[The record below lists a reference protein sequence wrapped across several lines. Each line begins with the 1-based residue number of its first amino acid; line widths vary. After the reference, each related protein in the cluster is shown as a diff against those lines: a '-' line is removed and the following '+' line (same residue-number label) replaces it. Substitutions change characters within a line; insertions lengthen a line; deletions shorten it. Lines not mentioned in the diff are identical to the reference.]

1 MNRRGVS
8 ARLVLLALSVLFVA
22 CNDDPPTAPTS
33 DAVGE
38 VSEPAALDEAPDV
51 GFFVSERAHVMPR
64 SEFELTSSAGE
75 VAAGV
80 YRYRARSGSFP
91 AIDRDDFIIGETDD
105 ASFVRIVLETQV
117 ENGALVIDTGPAY
130 WHDVLKGGTYKVT
143 IPLGDD
149 REPTLSLD
157 GIAQVAQP
165 FTLDSMQLPAMEA
178 TFFDVDVCE
187 WLDSTWVKRHPEP
200 FCGAAKQAEETIL
213 RNVFFINGTLDSL
226 KIVRGWVRLTTEADI
241 TITVDPGGL
250 QGGAAPIFA
259 PCNVANY
266 LGCANTPTGAALIDF
281 LRRYA
286 PSLPDAS
293 LPPIRVCIPGAYVRT
308 ARARWSG
315 LTFYPAVWERC
326 RIANA
331 GELPTV
337 VPGSLEAT
345 SFELRPDLQGQLD
358 IRAKGD
364 GEVGVEIAIPGLSAS
379 RGITSSEHFAGKVQI
394 GAFLPLQLSFNNNAA
409 TVQLDFRQKN
419 QLHQE
424 WNPTDGISYYNEP
437 VFQYLRPRLL
447 AFDRPDSLVLRTGVM
462 IKAEAVLCA
471 AVVKCD
477 LQYDSAST
485 VPAATDA
492 EGRQIATAG
501 PIVERI
507 LGKLELTEKFTVEGM
522 QFHEFTWS
530 REQIHP
536 TDASID
542 NWKIGYEA
550 GWDGKAGFDIELPL
564 EHFVL
569 PPVLQ
574 EGSWSYEAS
583 RSLMADYWGQARW
596 KVTTTTTGVDPDPDG
611 YTAVI
616 QRTDSVPTLVADG
629 AQRLGGAWQPT
640 PIHVLLDPNSSTV
653 AGLPEWLPCPV
664 GYSDAAVFVAGP
676 AVGALV
682 EGLEVR
688 RGGIPTYAYVAPC
701 HFAVAPYQIELT
713 DVSENC
719 SVTDG
724 AVRDSVWLQQSS
736 NEPPRTDTTF
746 VDFNVTCVA
755 AGTPGDVRLSLIGA
769 VGLDPRPVAT
779 MDGGSRWALPTD
791 TLTLTGL
798 TPGARVLEVTDLPS
812 NCVSAPVDVTVTPG
826 GTTDASA
833 VIACSVP
840 DVPPEGKVAYVS
852 SLSGTGNDADGY
864 YVLVD
869 GQASAAL
876 ASSDTSIVA
885 ELPGETPTVV
895 MVAGIAGNCRA
906 ESANPRVVTLNAA
919 RDSVWVPFPVS
930 CTDAAPDT
938 VDAMVD
944 ATGWPTTTVTLRTDG
959 GGSLVVNGPLAAEL
973 SRLAGTSVRA
983 WGVTS
988 ATGIDVYGYDLR
1000 SSLGDDRWVGIVLV
1014 RGSVT
1019 WLLGE
1024 EAIRLVSPPATLSA
1038 LDGAYVWVT
1047 GAEALDGIQPTL
1059 FGVIR
1064 DPS

>member
-1 MNRRGVS
+1 LS
-8 ARLVLLALSVLFVA
+8 ASFVA
-22 CNDDPPTAPTS
+22 CNDEPPTAPTEDS
-33 DAVGE
+33 GSE
-38 VSEPAALDEAPDV
+38 IQEPAPFDDVPDPGLV
-51 GFFVSERAHVMPR
+51 LSDRAHVLPR
-64 SEFELTSSAGE
+64 TEFQLSSSQEELEAGL
-75 VAAGV
+75 
-80 YRYRARSGSFP
+80 YRFRVLSDSFP
-91 AIDRDDFIIGETDD
+91 TVERDDFIIGATDD
-105 ASFVRIVLETQV
+105 ESFVRLVLDAHV
-117 ENGALVIDTGPAY
+117 EDGTLVIDTGPAY
-130 WHDVLKGGTYKVT
+130 WHDVLKGGTYELT
-143 IPLGDD
+143 IPLGDE

-157 GIAQVAQP
+157 GIAQVARP
-165 FTLDSMQLPAMEA
+165 FTIDSMQLPAMEA
-178 TFFDVDVCE
+178 TFYDIDVCQ
-187 WLDSTWVKRHPEP
+187 WLDSRWETRHPEP

-259 PCNVANY
+259 PCNVSNY
-266 LGCANTPTGAALIDF
+266 LGCASTPTGAALIDF

-315 LTFYPAVWERC
+315 LTFHPAVWERC

-331 GELPTV
+331 GELPSI

-394 GAFLPLQLSFNNNAA
+394 GAFLPLQFSFNNNAA

-419 QLHQE
+419 LLHQE

-437 VFQYLRPRLL
+437 VYQYLRPRLL
-447 AFDRPDSLVLRTGVM
+447 EFDRPDSLVLRTGVM

-485 VPAATDA
+485 ASASASASQEVAP
-492 EGRQIATAG
+492 AG
-501 PIVERI
+501 PIVEWI
-507 LGKLELTEKFTVEGM
+507 LGKLDLTEKFTIEGM

-536 TDASID
+536 TDPLID

-564 EHFVL
+564 EHFIL

-574 EGSWSYEAS
+574 EGSWQYEAS

-596 KVTTTTTGVDPDPDG
+596 KVTTTTTGVDMDPNG

-640 PIHVLLDPNSSTV
+640 PIHVLLDPNGTKV
-653 AGLPEWLPCPV
+653 AGLPEWQPCPV
-664 GYSDAAVFVAGP
+664 GYSDAAVFAAGP
-676 AVGALV
+676 AIGALV

-701 HFAVAPYQIELT
+701 YFAVAPYQIELT
-713 DVSENC
+713 DVAENC

-724 AVRDSVWLQQSS
+724 AVRDSVWLQQSR

-746 VDFNVTCVA
+746 VEFHVTCVA
-755 AGTPGDVRLSLIGA
+755 AGTPGDVRLSLVGA

-798 TPGARVLEVTDLPS
+798 TPGARVLQVTDLPS

-833 VIACSVP
+833 FVACSVP
-840 DVPPEGKVAYVS
+840 DVPPEGKVTYVS
-852 SLSGTGNDADGY
+852 SVSGTGEDMDGY

-869 GQASAAL
+869 GQPSAAL
-876 ASSDTSIVA
+876 ASTDTSIVA
-885 ELPGETPTVV
+885 ELPGDTPTVM

-906 ESANPRVVTLNAA
+906 ESANPRVVTLNAV

-930 CTDAAPDT
+930 CTAAAPDT

-944 ATGWPTTTVTLRTDG
+944 ATGWPSTTVTLRTED
-959 GGSLVVNGPLAAEL
+959 GGSLTVNGPLAAEL
-973 SRLAGTSVRA
+973 ARLAGTSVRA
-983 WGVTS
+983 WGITS
-988 ATGIDVYGYDLR
+988 ATGINAYGYDLK
-1000 SSLGDDRWVGIVLV
+1000 SSLGDDRWTGIVLV
-1014 RGSVT
+1014 RGGVT
-1019 WLLGE
+1019 WLFGE
-1024 EAIRLVSPPATLSA
+1024 DAIRLVSPPATLST
-1038 LDGAYVWVT
+1038 LEGAYVWVT
-1047 GAEALDGIQPTL
+1047 GAEVLDGVQPTL